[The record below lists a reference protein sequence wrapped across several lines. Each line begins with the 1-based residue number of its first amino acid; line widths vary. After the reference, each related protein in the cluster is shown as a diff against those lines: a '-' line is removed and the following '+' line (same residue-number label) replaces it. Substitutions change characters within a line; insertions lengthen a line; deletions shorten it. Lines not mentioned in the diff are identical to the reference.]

1 VSSLVKGSL
10 LIVIGTIY
18 RIIASLLIDKYL
30 AINLGVESYGKYKYG
45 ITIVLILSTICS
57 LGFVSSIVRTVAI
70 QKGDYLKKKIITI
83 SLFLVLIFSI
93 IVIFVITSGLLKI
106 NIDKYF
112 QLASLFYAL
121 NTLYVGIYSG
131 MEKPKYKVFINDFLG
146 FTLYLL
152 FLFAYF
158 SLNIN
163 NEHIAL
169 VYLAYTFFVFI
180 VNVLSSRNLYVKLK
194 KEDIKI
200 QEVKSFFKYSF
211 PLFWVSV
218 LIILNNHVDKLILN
232 YFVSEKDLGI
242 YFAVFNISNLL
253 PLILTILLFLYLP
266 KVSKFIEEGKF
277 KKVILINSYSSKW
290 TMIIASV
297 FFGIILYH
305 SKSLLMLLYSVEFVQ
320 GDFILKVLAFG
331 QWINVSLGFTGQN
344 LLAYGDSKS
353 QLYIRLASFILSS
366 LLLFF
371 GVKYLGNLGAAIAI
385 LFVLLFS
392 NIAQIAVLRIKHNFI
407 GYKSQNIYAV
417 IIVIIIG
424 FMLFFMHKL
433 EIFQRINFIVL
444 IIIDIVIFISL
455 LIFTKVLNKKDVKIL
470 KVIG

>member
-1 VSSLVKGSL
+1 
-10 LIVIGTIY
+10 
-18 RIIASLLIDKYL
+18 
-30 AINLGVESYGKYKYG
+30 
-45 ITIVLILSTICS
+45 
-57 LGFVSSIVRTVAI
+57 
-70 QKGDYLKKKIITI
+70 
-83 SLFLVLIFSI
+83 
-93 IVIFVITSGLLKI
+93 
-106 NIDKYF
+106 
-112 QLASLFYAL
+112 
-121 NTLYVGIYSG
+121 
-131 MEKPKYKVFINDFLG
+131 
-146 FTLYLL
+146 
-152 FLFAYF
+152 
-158 SLNIN
+158 
-163 NEHIAL
+163 
-169 VYLAYTFFVFI
+169 
-180 VNVLSSRNLYVKLK
+180 
-194 KEDIKI
+194 
-200 QEVKSFFKYSF
+200 
-211 PLFWVSV
+211 
-218 LIILNNHVDKLILN
+218 
-232 YFVSEKDLGI
+232 
-242 YFAVFNISNLL
+242 
-253 PLILTILLFLYLP
+253 
-266 KVSKFIEEGKF
+266 VSKFIEEGKF